1 MIEGINQININSK
14 IGFNFAECLRSVLR
28 QDPDII
34 MVGEIRDFETANI
47 AIRAAI
53 TGHLVF
59 STLHTNDAP
68 AAVIRLIEMGI
79 PPYLIA
85 TAVKGIISQKLV
97 KKVCLNCKTSY
108 SATEV
113 DKHILDI
120 EDDLYLYRGTGCT
133 ECRGTGYKDRIG
145 IFEIIELDREHRNFI
160 ISNQNIDKFRD
171 LCINKGMDTL
181 KSCCKDLVIM
191 GVTTIDQLIKICMI
205 NN

>member
-97 KKVCLNCKTSY
+97 KRFV
-108 SATEV
+108 
-113 DKHILDI
+113 
-120 EDDLYLYRGTGCT
+120 
-133 ECRGTGYKDRIG
+133 
-145 IFEIIELDREHRNFI
+145 
-160 ISNQNIDKFRD
+160 
-171 LCINKGMDTL
+171 
-181 KSCCKDLVIM
+181 
-191 GVTTIDQLIKICMI
+191 
-205 NN
+205 